1 MNCCKVSKDPTLAAM
16 EQKDWELVE
25 PEGIHQVFVNKY
37 FNKF

>member
-25 PEGIHQVFVNKY
+25 PEGK
-37 FNKF
+37 KTKSL